1 MIDPIAAQMGERL
14 IRQCEG
20 CVLHPYQ
27 DTAGNWTIGIGSI
40 RLADGSPV
48 TATTPPITSDQ
59 ADALMLAELTST
71 IAEVDGMLPASATTH
86 QRAALY
92 SFAYNEGCGALAK
105 STLLRLFLAGD
116 VAGAA
121 AQFAAWVYAGGK
133 ISKGLQNRRALEK
146 SVFLGLTTP

>member
-1 MIDPIAAQMGERL
+1 MIDPVAAQMGERL

-59 ADALMLAELTST
+59 ADALMLAELTTT
-71 IAEVDGMLPASATTH
+71 IAEVDAMLLASATTH

-92 SFAYNEGCGALAK
+92 SFAGCSSRLRWGKLLPWGTSAK
-105 STLLRLFLAGD
+105 NSGRWRSTRGGWLRGRTGD
-116 VAGAA
+116 G
-121 AQFAAWVYAGGK
+121 
-133 ISKGLQNRRALEK
+133 RC
-146 SVFLGLTTP
+146 